1 MTEKTNAKRAAT
13 EKPVAAPNV
22 PDRDMQGAF
31 QSLAGAPFENARL
44 AGEASTL
51 FIRTAQDLFAR
62 QAAYLKANAEAFQLA
77 ASNFRNAN
85 PSERLAEHQ
94 RLYRETMQRSVDHV
108 VGVAE
113 TISAYC
119 CDAADQFTQ
128 TLAATVEKPSAAP
141 KS

>member
-1 MTEKTNAKRAAT
+1 MTEKANAKRVAT
-13 EKPVAAPNV
+13 EKPVAVANV
-22 PDRDMQGAF
+22 PDGDMQGAF
-31 QSLAGAPFENARL
+31 KSLAGAPFENARL
-44 AGEASTL
+44 AGEVSAL
-51 FIRTAQDLFAR
+51 FIKTAQDLFAR

-77 ASNFRNAN
+77 ASNFRNAD

-108 VGVAE
+108 AGVAE

-119 CDAADQFTQ
+119 CDAADHLSQ